1 MVGSAVPWW
10 QVIQLNI
17 VIVPESCEV
26 TVVLL
31 IFDDLKGSKHRL
43 HEVPKKVLW
52 YYWQEVV
59 CYDEMSV

>member
-31 IFDDLKGSKHRL
+31 IFDDPKGSKHHLR
-43 HEVPKKVLW
+43 EVLKKVPSRHC
-52 YYWQEVV
+52 EKV
-59 CYDEMSV
+59 

>member
-26 TVVLL
+26 TVHSLPQLAEKGMEGGAENSSAISFAAAILL
-31 IFDDLKGSKHRL
+31 LQRGA
-43 HEVPKKVLW
+43 E
-52 YYWQEVV
+52 
-59 CYDEMSV
+59 